1 MKQWT
6 LPAPASSKTD
16 SVPDMAEP
24 TSNAGSSSVITYL
37 QKGKKKGV
45 VRGGITKSV
54 RKTIMQTARL
64 VKKEGEEMVLQPME
78 KTMVRSAVL
87 LRRKELML
95 SLLREAVIN

>member
-1 MKQWT
+1 
-6 LPAPASSKTD
+6 
-16 SVPDMAEP
+16 
-24 TSNAGSSSVITYL
+24 
-37 QKGKKKGV
+37 
-45 VRGGITKSV
+45 
-54 RKTIMQTARL
+54 MQTARL